1 MLDHRRVSAT
11 DFRSPRRRHLSSLI
25 LVPSFHSRSMT
36 SCAKKI
42 PCSGL
47 WDMWL
52 NGTSRHEATDD
63 AMFTLLLKATLAET
77 AASIVDLRTNVDGW
91 REGPV
96 SDVYDPSLGGWRLT
110 SKPADTARP
119 GSRSSSL
126 CIPLAGRGQ

>member
-1 MLDHRRVSAT
+1 
-11 DFRSPRRRHLSSLI
+11 
-25 LVPSFHSRSMT
+25 
-36 SCAKKI
+36 
-42 PCSGL
+42 
-47 WDMWL
+47 MWL

-96 SDVYDPSLGGWRLT
+96 SGVYDPSLGGWRLDLET
-110 SKPADTARP
+110 GRDGDI

-126 CIPLAGRGQ
+126 CIPLAGRGR